1 MKKGDQLKYGDLAG
15 SHMDLIKTRCILG
28 SILVIAEQ
36 LHQRIAIAKQDD
48 VYYLCH
54 SKNKVL
60 CSIKQHS
67 LCELQPWRH

>member
-48 VYYLCH
+48 VYRIFM
-54 SKNKVL
+54 SQQK
-60 CSIKQHS
+60 
-67 LCELQPWRH
+67 